1 MPFCE
6 GSLFVKDS
14 TARPLKTKP
23 PASPSLPSRRL
34 GMRDVQLGA
43 LLFGILLFVYLPAL
57 QGGFLWDDDAH
68 ITLPELQSLSGLGRI
83 WFQLGATQ
91 QYYPLLHTAF
101 WIEHGLWGNAVL
113 GYHLM
118 NLLEHALAAFLLV
131 AILRRLNLPGAWLA
145 AFLFA
150 LHPVQVETVAWISEQ
165 KNTLSTVFYLA
176 SALIYLRF
184 DRDRK
189 RADYWIGFGLFVLA
203 LLSKTVTATLP
214 AALLVVFWWRRG
226 RVDWKRDAVPLLPWL
241 ALGALA
247 GLFTARVEHNVI
259 GAEGQAFALTLA
271 QKGLL
276 AGRVICFYA
285 SKLFWPA
292 NLTFIYPHWDVD
304 LHAQWQYLF
313 PSAVIVVVAMLAFVA
328 RKHRGPLAGFLFF
341 VGTLFPV
348 LGLLN
353 VYPFRFSYVADHF
366 QYVACLGIIVPIA
379 AGLALAGRKLSG
391 SSRRIATWGGP
402 ALVFALA
409 ILSWNLAG
417 FYGDGETLYRET
429 LARNPE
435 SWLAHSNL
443 GSVLMQRG
451 QAPAAMMELENA
463 LQLNPDLAEA
473 HNNVGLLLSDI
484 PGQKKQ
490 AIAEFHVALKIRPNY
505 AEAHNNL
512 GALLAEDPDLLQDAI
527 AEYREALRI
536 RPRYAEAHNNLGSA
550 LSHLGRPQDGMN
562 EFEEALRLNP
572 NLAEAHANLGVAL
585 MKIPGRMPE
594 AVFHL
599 QTALQIRPD
608 MQRVRQILAQVQA
621 QGAGR

>member
-1 MPFCE
+1 
-6 GSLFVKDS
+6 
-14 TARPLKTKP
+14 
-23 PASPSLPSRRL
+23 
-34 GMRDVQLGA
+34 
-43 LLFGILLFVYLPAL
+43 
-57 QGGFLWDDDAH
+57 
-68 ITLPELQSLSGLGRI
+68 
-83 WFQLGATQ
+83 
-91 QYYPLLHTAF
+91 
-101 WIEHGLWGNAVL
+101 
-113 GYHLM
+113 
-118 NLLEHALAAFLLV
+118 
-131 AILRRLNLPGAWLA
+131 
-145 AFLFA
+145 
-150 LHPVQVETVAWISEQ
+150 
-165 KNTLSTVFYLA
+165 
-176 SALIYLRF
+176 
-184 DRDRK
+184 
-189 RADYWIGFGLFVLA
+189 
-203 LLSKTVTATLP
+203 
-214 AALLVVFWWRRG
+214 
-226 RVDWKRDAVPLLPWL
+226 VDWKRDAVPLLPWL

-391 SSRRIATWGGP
+391 SSRRIAAWGGP
-402 ALVFALA
+402 SLVFVLA

-417 FYGDGETLYRET
+417 FYRDGETLYRET
-429 LARNPE
+429 LVRNPD

-451 QAPAAMMELENA
+451 QAPAAMMQLETA

-473 HNNVGLLLSDI
+473 HNNVALLLSDI
-484 PGQKKQ
+484 PDQKRQ
-490 AIAEFHVALKIRPNY
+490 AIAEFHAALKIRPNY

-512 GALLAEDPDLLQDAI
+512 GSVLAEDPNHLQDAM

-536 RPRYAEAHNNLGSA
+536 RPGYPEAHNNLGSA
-550 LSHLGRPQDGMN
+550 LSNLGRPQDAMN

-572 NLAEAHANLGVAL
+572 NLAEAHANLGIAL
-585 MKIPGRMPE
+585 LKIPGRMPE
-594 AVFHL
+594 AVFHF

-608 MQRVRQILAQVQA
+608 MQRVRQILAQIQA
-621 QGAGR
+621 QGAGH